1 MPPTNDEDCDRRIG
15 DLDRDLREARHEHKR
30 LDSRTAESRHRDP
43 RLCPTSVACPKAV
56 ATRFGRAAE
65 TEL

>member
-1 MPPTNDEDCDRRIG
+1 MPPTNVEVCDRRIG
-15 DLDRDLREARHEHKR
+15 EHDRYLREARHEHKR
-30 LDSRTAESRHRDP
+30 LDQERQNRATGIR
-43 RLCPTSVACPKAV
+43 ACVQLPWRAQTAV